1 MIKAA
6 VEPWIEAP
14 LKRFV
19 DDAGV
24 MLALLLH
31 PSGQVQAQ
39 HGFTRAVDIMSACAL
54 AAAIHVSAGE
64 LGRQLDGKP
73 FEGLHH
79 AGKNR
84 QVYMAETNTQ
94 RGPYIL
100 LTVFDEESSLGLVRL
115 YFDEFRTN
123 LSQAA
128 PELMPQ
134 PSAALAENFEQE
146 LNTNLNA
153 LFGRTPEM
161 KVTRDR

>member
-1 MIKAA
+1 VIRSS

-24 MLALLLH
+24 VLALLLH

-54 AAAIHVSAGE
+54 AAAIHVSSAE

-73 FEGLHH
+73 FAALHH
-79 AGKNR
+79 AGRLR
-84 QVYMAETNTQ
+84 QVFLADTQTQ

-100 LTVFDEESSLGLVRL
+100 LTVFDRESSLGLVRMF
-115 YFDEFRTN
+115 FDEFRVR
-123 LSQAA
+123 LAKAA
-128 PELMPQ
+128 PPPPEPQ
-134 PSAALAENFEQE
+134 PPALKADFETD
-146 LNTNLNA
+146 LNSNLNA
-153 LFGRTPEM
+153 LFGRAS
-161 KVTRDR
+161 

>member
-1 MIKAA
+1 MIKAS

-24 MLALLLH
+24 VLALLLH

-79 AGKNR
+79 AGKQR
-84 QVYMAETNTQ
+84 QVYMAETQTQ

-100 LTVFDEESSLGLVRL
+100 LTVFDGESSLGLVRL
-115 YFDEFRTN
+115 YFEEFRAN
-123 LSQAA
+123 LASAA
-128 PELMPQ
+128 PAPVTEPK
-134 PSAALAENFEQE
+134 AALAENFERE
-146 LNTNLNA
+146 LHSNLNA
-153 LFGRTPEM
+153 LFGRA
-161 KVTRDR
+161 